1 MTEPSMTCAVC
12 GGTWGKPNPVLARW
26 RICPADCHDEEKW
39 KALEDVIDS
48 NEVHERAFQL
58 GLKCVELESEDRI
71 LRTRI
76 AELEKQNAALA
87 TDVAAYRHLHSEAG
101 I

>member
-1 MTEPSMTCAVC
+1 MTKTEPDLTCAVC
-12 GGTWGKPNPVLARW
+12 GGTFEFPEGTDCYDNRVCR
-26 RICPADCHDEEKW
+26 DSCHDPAKW

-58 GLKCVELESEDRI
+58 GLKCVELKSEDRI

-76 AELEKQNAALA
+76 AELEKQVGHEGYA
-87 TDVAAYRHLHSEAG
+87 DGE
-101 I
+101 